1 MNILRPRATITLD
14 TVMNSQPNDTS
25 SDVPEGFY
33 RLLCQEAAVA
43 MIAADPDFNIKCCNQ
58 AAGRLLGLQDGELQS
73 KPLLLVVPEERRP
86 LFKKLLES
94 TASSMAP
101 SEFDVCIEAP
111 GGPKDVT
118 VFLSPLSNSDGRI
131 QGIAAWIIDQTRH
144 VQLVRK
150 FDKAEKMAS
159 LGTLAGG
166 VAHHFSNILG
176 GIATFVDFA
185 LTSEDT
191 AAMKRALQMTADA
204 AARASKLTQSLLSFA
219 KHDSDSTDL
228 ADLTE
233 VVLTFAHL
241 VEKPLGEKNI
251 KLDLDLHP
259 VSVVAVDA
267 NRMHQILG
275 NLLTNAEE
283 AMPDGGT
290 IFLTIGPGKDDSE
303 AILTFADDGAGIDTG
318 HLDLVFDPFFTTK
331 GLHVGGECM
340 NPGLGLSVVQG
351 IILEMGGRIEVSPR
365 DSEGTEFVITLPV
378 HLQDYEIDPWLQTP

>member
-1 MNILRPRATITLD
+1 
-14 TVMNSQPNDTS
+14 MNSQPNNIP

-33 RLLCQEAAVA
+33 RLLCQEATVA
-43 MIAADPDFNIKCCNQ
+43 MIAADADFNIKCWNH
-58 AAGRLLGLQDGELQS
+58 AAARLLGLQDGGMQS
-73 KPLLLVVPEERRP
+73 KPLSLVVPEARRP
-86 LFKKLLES
+86 LLEKLLES
-94 TASSMAP
+94 TASSMEA
-101 SEFDVCIEAP
+101 SEFDVCIDDAP
-111 GGPKDVT
+111 DGPKDVT
-118 VFLSPLSNSDGRI
+118 IFLSPLSNSDGRI

-166 VAHHFSNILG
+166 VAHHFNNILG
-176 GIATFVDFA
+176 GVATFVDFA

-191 AAMKRALQMTADA
+191 AAMKRALRMTAEA

-219 KHDSDSTDL
+219 KHDSYRTDL

-233 VVLTFAHL
+233 IILTFAHL

-251 KLDLDLHP
+251 KLELDLHP

-290 IFLTIGPGKDDSE
+290 ILLTIGPGKDDSE
-303 AILTFADDGAGIDTG
+303 AALTFADDGAGIDTG

-331 GLHVGGECM
+331 GLHVGGGCM

-351 IILEMGGRIEVSPR
+351 IILEMGGRIEVGPR
-365 DSEGTEFVITLPV
+365 YPEGTKFTITLPV
-378 HLQDYEIDPWLQTP
+378 HSQDDDIDP